1 MRVPDAGAAFERAV
15 TRLRSKSR
23 YFDHFWR
30 AQERFFEAH
39 AGRLSAAVSYYAF
52 FAALSLSLLLLSVL
66 GYLLDLGAL
75 YTVVQQWLSENIPLI
90 DANSIRLSRT
100 TAGIVALVALI
111 ITGVNWVQAVRSSI
125 RAVWL
130 LEQQPGNPILRWL
143 VDLAVLFLLGL
154 VLLLTLALTAVG
166 HITADWIETG
176 LPWLNSVISWTGT
189 VFGVFLNAL
198 LAAALL
204 SGLPRLALPLRRVL
218 PPALYVAIGLEL
230 LKSAGTWYISSVADK
245 PAYQAVGS
253 AVGLLLFLFVF
264 NQMLLF
270 ASAWTATS
278 LRGRAVDMAERKRI
292 HTDQIHK
299 VVG

>member
-1 MRVPDAGAAFERAV
+1 
-15 TRLRSKSR
+15 
-23 YFDHFWR
+23 
-30 AQERFFEAH
+30 
-39 AGRLSAAVSYYAF
+39 
-52 FAALSLSLLLLSVL
+52 
-66 GYLLDLGAL
+66 
-75 YTVVQQWLSENIPLI
+75 
-90 DANSIRLSRT
+90 RLSRT

-143 VDLAVLFLLGL
+143 VDLAVLIVLGI
-154 VLLLTLALTAVG
+154 VLLLTLGLTAIG
-166 HITADWIETG
+166 HIAAEWIETG

-189 VFGVFLNAL
+189 VFGILLNAL

-230 LKSAGTWYISSVADK
+230 LKTAGTWYISSVADK

-253 AVGLLLFLFVF
+253 AVGLLLFLFIF

-278 LRGRAVDMAERKRI
+278 VRGRAVDMAERKRI
-292 HTDQIHK
+292 HTDRIHK
-299 VVG
+299 VVS